1 MRRISRAVRNDDS
14 GLSLVELLVTMILT
28 TLIMGVTF
36 TVMMTVQRQTSDNQ
50 ARQRSITQAELAMA
64 RIDRQ
69 VRSGNV
75 LFNPD
80 AEIDVAGVATCPDP
94 VRNDNSGSCMRVYT
108 QANGNQKCVQ
118 WQVVG
123 GALRTRA
130 WSPAW
135 RTDGQV
141 SDWTTVANSLAND
154 PAASPPFRL
163 TGSGPVTAYSAR
175 VVDITLLVRDPK
187 DVGRTTEV
195 QTSLSGRNTI
205 YGYDQSV
212 CDDLP

>member
-1 MRRISRAVRNDDS
+1 MTRVGRVLRPAED

-28 TLIMGVTF
+28 TLIMGITF
-36 TVMMTVQRQTSDNQ
+36 TVTMTVQRQTSDSQ
-50 ARQRSITQAELAMA
+50 AIQRSVTQAELAMA

-80 AEIDVAGVATCPDP
+80 VEESLAGAATCPDP
-94 VRNDNSGSCMRVYT
+94 VPGDDAGNCMRVYT

-118 WQVVG
+118 WQVLD
-123 GALRTRA
+123 GALRTRS

-135 RTDGQV
+135 RTDHQV
-141 SDWTTVANSLAND
+141 SGWSTAAISLAND
-154 PAASPPFRL
+154 PATSPPFRL
-163 TGSGPVTAYSAR
+163 TNSGAVTAYSAR
-175 VVDITLLVRDPK
+175 VVDIELLVKDPK

>member
-1 MRRISRAVRNDDS
+1 MRRILRMTSAGDS
-14 GLSLVELLVTMILT
+14 GLSLVELLVTMMLT
-28 TLIMGVTF
+28 TLIMSITF
-36 TVMMTVQRQTSDNQ
+36 TVTMTVQRQTADNQ
-50 ARQRSITQAELAMA
+50 ARQRSISQAELAMA

-80 AEIDVAGVATCPDP
+80 AEDVVAGASVCPDP
-94 VRNDNSGSCMRVYT
+94 VKNDNSGSCMRVYT

-118 WQVVG
+118 WQVLG

-141 SDWTTVANSLAND
+141 TGWATVANSLAND

-163 TGSGPVTAYSAR
+163 TGSGAVTAYSAR
-175 VVDITLLVRDPK
+175 VVDIKLLVRDPK